1 MRPPTAGWIAA
12 LGLSFALAGCG
23 ARAEGPPEVLSEYR
37 RAISSRRWR
46 EAYRLMS
53 AEFRRSVSYPEFARA
68 LEDNPREVE
77 DSIAALTGS
86 SGEASVEARVHYGL
100 GEEMAFTLEDGRWV
114 IASPVVDF
122 YAQGTPRE
130 ALRSFVRAMERRRLD
145 VLPRFV
151 PNEYRR
157 GMNETHLAGLF
168 EGERAEETETL
179 LQNLRA
185 HLDDPIEV
193 TGERAAMPYAERFT
207 VLFVRE
213 DGVWKIEDP
222 D

>member
-1 MRPPTAGWIAA
+1 
-12 LGLSFALAGCG
+12 
-23 ARAEGPPEVLSEYR
+23 
-37 RAISSRRWR
+37 
-46 EAYRLMS
+46 
-53 AEFRRSVSYPEFARA
+53 
-68 LEDNPREVE
+68 
-77 DSIAALTGS
+77 
-86 SGEASVEARVHYGL
+86 
-100 GEEMAFTLEDGRWV
+100 V
-114 IASPVVDF
+114 IDTPVTDF
-122 YAQGTPRE
+122 YSQRTPRD

-145 VLPRFV
+145 VLPHFV

-157 GMNETHLAGLF
+157 GMDDAHLRRLF
-168 EGERAEETETL
+168 EDERAEETETL

-185 HLDDPIEV
+185 HLEDPIEV